1 MTAQA
6 AQTQDDSNERN
17 LEGLEKMFTD
27 IVINSGVVYV
37 TVDGHAKQVKKEV
50 VDAFGPRKNI
60 RLNVEKQAKDL
71 TLKRMR
77 QMFDLKGRHLA
88 VKFLEMIQGKV
99 YDERGKEI
107 IHYVPTRTS
116 HQLSHQ

>member
-1 MTAQA
+1 MT
-6 AQTQDDSNERN
+6 TRTNTNDVSTERN
-17 LEGLEKMFTD
+17 LEGLEKMFAD
-27 IVINSGVVYV
+27 IVINSGTVYV
-37 TVDGHAKQVKKEV
+37 TVNGQAKQVKKEV

-88 VKFLEMIQGKV
+88 VKFLEIIQGKT

-107 IHYVPTRTS
+107 IHFTPT
-116 HQLSHQ
+116 H